1 MAAETTR
8 PFQFCTFPNPRAQVV
23 ASVMLSAALLLWPA
37 LWNGYPL
44 VFSDSGTYLSQ
55 AVRHYVGWDRPV
67 FYSLFLLPLHLTLT
81 TWPVIVAQ
89 ALLTAHTLHLVRRTL
104 VPGVSTWWLVPLTA
118 TLTITTS
125 LPWFVTQLIPDV
137 FTGLLTLT
145 TALLIFVPE
154 RLSPRER
161 LWLVAFT
168 AFMIATHQ
176 SHVPLALGLLLA
188 LLPLRRKLG
197 AAVPLGVA
205 GIARSA
211 APLTFAVLAL
221 VSVNVLA
228 FGRVSLSPFG
238 NIFLL
243 ARVIYDGPGQDVLR
257 RDCPAAGWRL
267 CAFADRMPPTT
278 DDFLWQPDGPLAR
291 SGGAKVVSTEANAII
306 AAALLAEPATELRA
320 VLSNFLQQLSGFAS
334 GDGLQAW
341 PTTVTPRIERIFPP
355 FEIAHYANSRQ
366 TNGALAVPPW
376 LKVLHSIVALGSVAG
391 MVLPLRKHSAVRGFA
406 AATVLALLVN
416 AAVTGGLSMP
426 HDRYQSRIMWL
437 PPLVLLLSL
446 PRLRAA

>member
-1 MAAETTR
+1 MVANAQ
-8 PFQFCTFPNPRAQVV
+8 PFQFGAFLNPRAQAL
-23 ASVMLSAALLLWPA
+23 ASVVLSAALLLWPA

-55 AVRHYVGWDRPV
+55 AVRHYVGWDRPI
-67 FYSLFLLPLHLTLT
+67 FYSLFLVPLHLTLT

-104 VPGVSTWWLVPLTA
+104 LPGAPAWSLVPLA
-118 TLTITTS
+118 SILTITTS

-145 TALLIFVPE
+145 LALLIFVPE

-161 LWLVAFT
+161 PWLVALT
-168 AFMIATHQ
+168 ALMIATHL
-176 SHVPLALGLLLA
+176 SHIPLTLALLLV
-188 LLPLRRKLG
+188 LLPLRDRLG

-211 APLTFAVLAL
+211 APLTLAVLAL
-221 VSVNVLA
+221 MSVNLFA
-228 FGRVSLSPFG
+228 FGHASLSPFG

-257 RDCPAAGWRL
+257 RDCPASGWRL
-267 CAFADRMPPTT
+267 CAFADRLPSTT
-278 DDFLWQPDGPLAR
+278 DDFLWLPNGPLAQ
-291 SGGAKVVSTEANAII
+291 SGGAKMVSAEANAII
-306 AAALLAEPATELRA
+306 SAALRAEPVTELRA
-320 VLSNFLQQLSGFAS
+320 VLSNVLLQLAWFAT
-334 GDGLQAW
+334 GDGLQPW
-341 PTTVTPRIERIFPP
+341 PATVTPWIERIFPT
-355 FEIAHYANSRQ
+355 FEAANYARSRQ
-366 TNGALAVPPW
+366 TNGTLAVPPW
-376 LKVLHSIVALGSVAG
+376 LNRLHNIVAIASIAG
-391 MVLPLRKHSAVRGFA
+391 LLLPLRKRSAMRGFA

-426 HDRYQSRIMWL
+426 HDRYQSRIIWL

-446 PRLRAA
+446 PRIRPA

>member
-1 MAAETTR
+1 
-8 PFQFCTFPNPRAQVV
+8 
-23 ASVMLSAALLLWPA
+23 LLLWPA

-104 VPGVSTWWLVPLTA
+104 LPGVSAWWLVPLTT

-125 LPWFVTQLIPDV
+125 LPWFVTQLVPDV

-145 TALLIFVPE
+145 TTLLIFVPE

-161 LWLVAFT
+161 LWLVGFT
-168 AFMIATHQ
+168 AFMTATHQ
-176 SHVPLALGLLLA
+176 SHVPLELGLLLV
-188 LLPLRRKLG
+188 LLPLRGKLG
-197 AAVPLGVA
+197 AVVPLGIA
-205 GIARSA
+205 GIARA
-211 APLTFAVLAL
+211 ATPLTCAVIAL
-221 VSVNVLA
+221 VSVNLLA
-228 FGRVSLSPFG
+228 FGRASLSPFG
-238 NIFLL
+238 NVFLL

-257 RDCPAAGWRL
+257 RDCPTAGWRL
-267 CAFADRMPPTT
+267 CAFADRMPSTT
-278 DDFLWQPDGPLAR
+278 DDFLWQPDGPLVR
-291 SGGAKVVSTEANAII
+291 SGGAKVISTEANAII
-306 AAALLAEPATELRA
+306 VAALQAEPGAELRA
-320 VLSNFLQQLSGFAS
+320 VLGNFLQQLSRFAT
-334 GDGLQAW
+334 GDGLEAW
-341 PTTVTPRIERIFPP
+341 PTTVTPWIERIFPA
-355 FEIAHYANSRQ
+355 FEIARYANSRQ
-366 TNGALAVPPW
+366 TNGTLDVPPW
-376 LKVLHSIVALGSVAG
+376 LKVLHCIVALGSVAG
-391 MVLPLRKHSAVRGFA
+391 LVLPLCKHSAARGFA
-406 AATVLALLVN
+406 AATVLAMLVN
-416 AAVTGGLSMP
+416 AAITGGLSMP

>member
-1 MAAETTR
+1 
-8 PFQFCTFPNPRAQVV
+8 
-23 ASVMLSAALLLWPA
+23 LLLWPA

-44 VFSDSGTYLSQ
+44 VFSDSGTYLLQ
-55 AVRHYVGWDRPV
+55 AVRHYIGWDRPV

-89 ALLTAHTLHLVRRTL
+89 ALLTAHTLHLLRRTL
-104 VPGVSTWWLVPLTA
+104 VPGVSAWWLLPLTS
-118 TLTITTS
+118 TLTIATS
-125 LPWFVTQLIPDV
+125 LPWFVTQLVPDL

-145 TALLIFVPE
+145 TALLIFTPE

-168 AFMIATHQ
+168 ALMIATHQ
-176 SHVPLALGLLLA
+176 SHVPLAFGLLLV
-188 LLPLRRKLG
+188 LLPLRRILG
-197 AAVPLGVA
+197 AALPLGVA

-211 APLTFAVLAL
+211 APLACAVLAL
-221 VSVNVLA
+221 VSVNVVA

-243 ARVIYDGPGQDVLR
+243 ARVIYDGPGLNVLR

-267 CAFADRMPPTT
+267 CAFADQMPSTT
-278 DDFLWQPDGPLAR
+278 DDFLWQLDGPLAR

-306 AAALLAEPATELRA
+306 AAALWAEPAAELRA
-320 VLSNFLQQLSGFAS
+320 VLSNFLQQLSDFAT

-341 PTTVTPRIERIFPP
+341 PATVTPRIERIFPP
-355 FEIAHYANSRQ
+355 FEIARYANARQ
-366 TNGALAVPPW
+366 TNGTLAVPPW

-391 MVLPLRKHSAVRGFA
+391 LVLPLRKRSAVRGFA

>member
-1 MAAETTR
+1 
-8 PFQFCTFPNPRAQVV
+8 
-23 ASVMLSAALLLWPA
+23 
-37 LWNGYPL
+37 
-44 VFSDSGTYLSQ
+44 
-55 AVRHYVGWDRPV
+55 
-67 FYSLFLLPLHLTLT
+67 
-81 TWPVIVAQ
+81 VIVAQ
-89 ALLTAHTLHLVRRTL
+89 ALLTAHTLHLLRRTL
-104 VPGVSTWWLVPLTA
+104 VPGVSAWWLLPLTS
-118 TLTITTS
+118 TLTIATS
-125 LPWFVTQLIPDV
+125 LPWFVTQLVPDL

-145 TALLIFVPE
+145 TALLIFTPE

-168 AFMIATHQ
+168 ALMIATHQ
-176 SHVPLALGLLLA
+176 SHVPLAFGLLLV
-188 LLPLRRKLG
+188 LLPLRRILG
-197 AAVPLGVA
+197 AALPLGVA

-211 APLTFAVLAL
+211 APLACAVLAL
-221 VSVNVLA
+221 VSVNVVA

-243 ARVIYDGPGQDVLR
+243 ARVIYDGPGLNVLR

-267 CAFADRMPPTT
+267 CAFADQMPSTT
-278 DDFLWQPDGPLAR
+278 DDFLWQLDGPLAR

-306 AAALLAEPATELRA
+306 AAALWAEPAAELRA
-320 VLSNFLQQLSGFAS
+320 VLSNFLQQLSDFAT

-341 PTTVTPRIERIFPP
+341 PATVTPRIERIFPP
-355 FEIAHYANSRQ
+355 FEIARYANARQ
-366 TNGALAVPPW
+366 TNGTLAVPPW

-391 MVLPLRKHSAVRGFA
+391 LVLPLRKRSAVRGFA

>member
-1 MAAETTR
+1 MAADTR
-8 PFQFCTFPNPRAQVV
+8 PAHTDHGTTVRRGCRIGD
-23 ASVMLSAALLLWPA
+23 LSAALLLWPA

-44 VFSDSGTYLSQ
+44 VFSDSGTNLSQ
-55 AVRHYVGWDRPV
+55 AVRHYVGWDRPA
-67 FYSLFLLPLHLTLT
+67 STASSCCRTPTLT

-104 VPGVSTWWLVPLTA
+104 LPGVSAWWLVPLTT

-125 LPWFVTQLIPDV
+125 LPWFVTQLVPDV

-197 AAVPLGVA
+197 AAVPLGV
-205 GIARSA
+205 GDMVRSA
-211 APLTFAVLAL
+211 MPLTFAVLAL
-221 VSVNVLA
+221 VSVNLVA
-228 FGRVSLSPFG
+228 FGRLSLSPFG
-238 NIFLL
+238 NIFVL
-243 ARVIYDGPGQDVLR
+243 ARVIYDGPGLDVLR

-267 CAFADRMPPTT
+267 CAFADPMPPTT

-341 PTTVTPRIERIFPP
+341 PTTVTPRIEHTFPP
-355 FEIAHYANSRQ
+355 FEVARYANSRQ
-366 TNGALAVPPW
+366 TSGTLAVPPW

>member
-1 MAAETTR
+1 
-8 PFQFCTFPNPRAQVV
+8 V
-23 ASVMLSAALLLWPA
+23 SATLLLWPA

-55 AVRHYVGWDRPV
+55 AVRHYVGWDRPI
-67 FYSLFLLPLHLTLT
+67 FYSLFLFPLHLTLT
-81 TWPVIVAQ
+81 TWPAIVAQ

-104 VPGVSTWWLVPLTA
+104 LPGVSAWWLVPLTT
-118 TLTITTS
+118 TLTITTP
-125 LPWFVTQLIPDV
+125 LPWFVTQLVPDV

-161 LWLVAFT
+161 LWLVGFT
-168 AFMIATHQ
+168 AFMTATHQ
-176 SHVPLALGLLLA
+176 SHVPLELGLLLV
-188 LLPLRRKLG
+188 LLPLRGKLG

-205 GIARSA
+205 GIARAA
-211 APLTFAVLAL
+211 APLTCAVLAL
-221 VSVNVLA
+221 VSVNLLA
-228 FGRVSLSPFG
+228 FGRASLSPFG
-238 NIFLL
+238 NVFLL

-257 RDCPAAGWRL
+257 RDCPTAGWHL
-267 CAFADRMPPTT
+267 CAFADRMPSTT

-291 SGGAKVVSTEANAII
+291 SGGAKVISAEANAII
-306 AAALLAEPATELRA
+306 VAALQAEPGAELRA
-320 VLSNFLQQLSGFAS
+320 VLSNFLQQLSRFAT
-334 GDGLQAW
+334 GDGLEAW
-341 PTTVTPRIERIFPP
+341 PTTVTPWIERIFPA
-355 FEIAHYANSRQ
+355 FEIARYANARQ
-366 TNGALAVPPW
+366 TNGTLAVPPW

-391 MVLPLRKHSAVRGFA
+391 LVLPLCKHSAARGFA
-406 AATVLALLVN
+406 AATVLAMLVN
-416 AAVTGGLSMP
+416 AAITGGLSMP